1 MLLSGINANR
11 LLTKSYI
18 DVNPEHEGNLTLFS
32 YVLLD
37 TFKDIKI
44 SCEKTWYLFWR
55 EGLSRKWTII
65 EISRV

>member
-44 SCEKTWYLFWR
+44 SCEKT
-55 EGLSRKWTII
+55 
-65 EISRV
+65 